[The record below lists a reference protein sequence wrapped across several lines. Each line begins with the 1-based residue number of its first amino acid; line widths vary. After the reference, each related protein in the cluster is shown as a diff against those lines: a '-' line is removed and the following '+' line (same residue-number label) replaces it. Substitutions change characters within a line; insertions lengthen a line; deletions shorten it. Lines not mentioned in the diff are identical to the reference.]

1 MEGWMKV
8 RLMMVAV
15 VMMVMALSG
24 CSSSGNL
31 GMVVKST
38 ANPGALLT
46 NPTAFRELGSA
57 EGEACRFFVLS
68 VLPFGSSDVA
78 AAVDEALLKS
88 GGDALLN
95 VTVSSSLYGFI
106 PVYNLFTYTCTN
118 VKGIA
123 VKFEEKKL

>member
-1 MEGWMKV
+1 MKV
-8 RLMMVAV
+8 TLMLLLV
-15 VMMVMALSG
+15 VMALTG

-31 GMVVKST
+31 GMIVKST
-38 ANPGALLT
+38 ADPGALLT
-46 NPTAFRELGSA
+46 NKTSFREIGPA
-57 EGEACRFFVLS
+57 DGEACRFFILA

-95 VTVSSSLYGFI
+95 VSVSSSLYGFI
-106 PVYNLFTYTCTN
+106 PIYNIFSYTCTN

-123 VKFEEKKL
+123 IKFEEKKP